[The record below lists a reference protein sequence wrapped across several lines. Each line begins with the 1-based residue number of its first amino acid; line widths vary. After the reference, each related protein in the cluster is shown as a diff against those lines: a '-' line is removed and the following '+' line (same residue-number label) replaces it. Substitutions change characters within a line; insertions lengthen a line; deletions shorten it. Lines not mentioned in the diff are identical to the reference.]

1 VTVLPQADLTDEE
14 PKLPAMQIER
24 RDEPSTNRVSS
35 NAFAACGEAISVS
48 RASVTVR
55 LRMELRWSANA
66 WAALRGD

>member
-24 RDEPSTNRVSS
+24 RGSAL
-35 NAFAACGEAISVS
+35 AFAACGEAISVS